1 MTRQLSSLCFAVLVL
16 AGCQEKAPEPS
27 DSARVVQADS
37 AQLKVVTEIVLAG
50 DLEAKGLAFLGGEIT
65 GLSAPSYGKDG
76 SIAEGTPQV
85 DTVYY
90 GKKGVGQVAEAKQY
104 ACEVPEQFRN
114 IGSADSADRAKWK
127 CRKING

>member
-1 MTRQLSSLCFAVLVL
+1 MTWQLSSLCFAVLVL
-16 AGCQEKAPEPS
+16 AGCQETAPEPS
-27 DSARVVQADS
+27 DNARVVQADS

-65 GLSAPSYGKDG
+65 GLSAPSYGENG

-90 GKKGVGQVAEAKQY
+90 GKKSVGQVAEAKQY

-114 IGSADSADRAKWK
+114 IGSAVNADRAKWK